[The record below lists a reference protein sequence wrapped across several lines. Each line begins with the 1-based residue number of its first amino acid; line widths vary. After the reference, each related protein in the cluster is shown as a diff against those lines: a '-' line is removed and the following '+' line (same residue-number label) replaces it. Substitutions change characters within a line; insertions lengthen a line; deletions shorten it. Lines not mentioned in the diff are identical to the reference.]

1 MCDCGYTLHYKMISL
16 ILTSLEIFS
25 TYLGC
30 LCKQANGSHFSKL
43 PKRGWNA
50 KLYPP
55 TFMLICL
62 WAPVQLLQVHPQF
75 WVELESEGSLVA
87 FSEIG
92 YHHFT
97 SSPVDSKWPHPQKGI
112 SMLTNHVLYGKK
124 KWWKLGVLIL
134 KKWKVHTNTAKSK
147 GLGFLSKAKKK
158 P

>member
-50 KLYPP
+50 KLYP

-97 SSPVDSKWPHPQKGI
+97 SSPSGLKMTTSTKRHFNAYKSCPLRK
-112 SMLTNHVLYGKK
+112 KK